1 MDRNVQIAAEVL
13 HGYCVRHAGDPAPD
27 PSLTGVMGAGVRLL
41 EDDELGVWVSDV
53 EHRPGLVERHL
64 REHDRVI
71 RSALRSSTPLPLR
84 FGATFTDEVAA
95 LSVLRER
102 REQFSAS
109 LSELANRVE
118 MGVRIARAPGSR
130 PTPSEAEGGGEVTV
144 PPRTGREYLEARRRE
159 MEAAASAKA
168 LAEAAV
174 DRVEAG
180 FSDLGLPSRREIMPQ
195 EGVLGLVA
203 HLVHRHEIGNYR
215 HRVLQLKQTLP
226 ELDLVASGPWAP
238 YSFV

>member
-1 MDRNVQIAAEVL
+1 VL

-27 PSLTGVMGAGVRLL
+27 PTLTGVTGAGVRLL
-41 EDDELGVWVSDV
+41 EDEDLGIWVSDV
-53 EHRPGLVERHL
+53 EHRPGLVEEHL
-64 REHDRVI
+64 REHDRVV
-71 RSALRSSTPLPLR
+71 RSALRSCTPLPLR
-84 FGATFTDEVAA
+84 FGATFADDAAA

-109 LSELANRVE
+109 LAELANRVE
-118 MGVRIARAPGSR
+118 MGVRISLAAGGHSTTPSSRPGDTVARA
-130 PTPSEAEGGGEVTV
+130 
-144 PPRTGREYLEARRRE
+144 PRTGREYLEARRRE
-159 MEAAASAKA
+159 MDTAASESAVAQEA
-168 LAEAAV
+168 L
-174 DRVEAG
+174 DRVETG

-203 HLVHRHEIGNYR
+203 HLVHRQEVGNYR
-215 HRVLQLKQTLP
+215 QRVIQLKDTLP